1 MVNFFLINHYYY
13 EYQLYFYVKTSQSLK
28 SLPTGICL
36 FDSTQGFVNIKSM
49 NRIQGVCEIELKK
62 LHLYIH

>member
-13 EYQLYFYVKTSQSLK
+13 EYQLYVYVKISQSLK

-36 FDSTQGFVNIKSM
+36 FDSTQGFFNIKSM
-49 NRIQGVCEIELKK
+49 NRIQGLCETEFLK
-62 LHLYIH
+62 LRLYIH